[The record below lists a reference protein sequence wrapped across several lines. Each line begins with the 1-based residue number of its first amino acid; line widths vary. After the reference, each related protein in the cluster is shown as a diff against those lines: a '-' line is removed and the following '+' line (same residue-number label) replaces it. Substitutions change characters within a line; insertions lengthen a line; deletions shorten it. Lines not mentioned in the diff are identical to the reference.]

1 MRLSRYLLFGMACL
15 SLSSCFKEEPLNA
28 ECDIE
33 AAWVHVDTPEDV
45 FFNITDT
52 LVDVMSAENTIVFTK
67 KPDADVTAMSPRFR
81 LTPGA
86 RITPE
91 NGSTHDFSN
100 EQAVTYTVTS
110 EDGSW
115 TRTYRVMF
123 APPKVMLKYDFENYR
138 LDGQYG
144 KYYVWNEVD
153 NNGNVIN
160 DIWATGNPG
169 YFKAKSMTA
178 KPDEY
183 PTIPMDNGYDGKGV
197 MLVTRSTGP
206 FGMLGGR
213 KMPIAA
219 GNLFLGRFVDEFALT
234 QTLKATEFGIRFN
247 KEPRTFMGYYKYRPG
262 DVVTNNENKP
272 LEGVRDSA
280 AIYSVLYLNHDADG
294 NSVVL
299 HGDDVMTNP
308 NIVAVARLWNVRY
321 TDEWTPFEVNFVYR
335 KEMDKTLMENFGYNI
350 AVVFSS
356 SHNGDVFQGAVGS
369 TLCVDK
375 VSIVCIE

>member
-1 MRLSRYLLFGMACL
+1 MRLSRFLLFSIAFF

-33 AAWVHVDTPEDV
+33 AAWVHVDKPEDI
-45 FFNITDT
+45 FFNNTDT

-67 KPDADVTAMSPRFR
+67 KPDADVTAMAPWFR

-91 NGSTHDFSN
+91 NGSEHDFSN

-123 APPKVMLKYDFENYR
+123 APPKVMLKYDFENCQLAGEDRPYF
-138 LDGQYG
+138 
-144 KYYVWNEVD
+144 VWNEID
-153 NNGNVIN
+153 NDGTVVS
-160 DIWATGNPG
+160 DLWATGNPG

-178 KPDEY
+178 GPYDY
-183 PTIPMDNGYDGKGV
+183 PTVPMENGYDGKGV
-197 MLVTRSTGP
+197 MLVTRSTGI
-206 FGMLGGR
+206 FGTLGGR

-219 GNLFLGRFVDEFALT
+219 GNLYLGRFIDEYAIT
-234 QTLKATEFGIRFN
+234 QTLKSTEFGVRFN
-247 KEPRTFMGYYKYRPG
+247 KAPRTVMGYYKYRPG

-272 LEGVRDSA
+272 MEGVRDSA
-280 AIYSVLYLNHDADG
+280 AIYSVLYLNHDAAG
-294 NSVVL
+294 NPVVL

-308 NIVAVARLWNVRY
+308 NIVAVARMKDIKY
-321 TDEWTPFEVNFVYR
+321 TDEWTPFEVDFVYR

-350 AVVFSS
+350 TVVFSS
-356 SHNGDVFQGAVGS
+356 SHNGDIFQGAVGS
-369 TLCVDK
+369 TLCIDK
-375 VSIVCIE
+375 VSIICIE

>member
-15 SLSSCFKEEPLNA
+15 FLSSCFKEEPLNA

-33 AAWVHVDTPEDV
+33 AAWVHVDNPGDI

-67 KPDADVTAMSPRFR
+67 RPGADVTAMSPRFR

-91 NGSTHDFSN
+91 NGSTHDFSD
-100 EQAVTYTVTS
+100 EHVVTYTVTS
-110 EDGSW
+110 EDGAW
-115 TRTYRVMF
+115 TRTYNVMF
-123 APPKVMLKYDFENYR
+123 APPKVTLNYDFENYR
-138 LDGQYG
+138 LDEQYG

-178 KPDEY
+178 KPEDY
-183 PTIPMDNGYDGKGV
+183 PTVPMKDGYDGAGV
-197 MLVTRSTGP
+197 TLTTRSTGA

-247 KEPRTFMGYYKYRPG
+247 KEPRTFKGYYKYRPG

-272 LEGVRDSA
+272 MVGVRDSA

-321 TDEWTPFEVNFVYR
+321 TDEWTPFEVDFVYR
-335 KEMDKTLMENFGYNI
+335 KKMDYGLMENFGYNI

-356 SHNGDVFQGAVGS
+356 SHNGDIFQGAVGS

-375 VSIVCIE
+375 ISIICIE

>member
-1 MRLSRYLLFGMACL
+1 MRLSKYLLFGMACL

-33 AAWVHVDTPEDV
+33 AAWVHVDNPGDI

-67 KPDADVTAMSPRFR
+67 RPGADVTAMSPRFR

-91 NGSTHDFSN
+91 NGSTHDFSD
-100 EQAVTYTVTS
+100 ERVVTYTVTS
-110 EDGSW
+110 EDGAW
-115 TRTYRVMF
+115 TRTYSVMF
-123 APPKVMLKYDFENYR
+123 APPKVTLNYDFENYR

>member
-1 MRLSRYLLFGMACL
+1 MRLSKYLLFGMACL

-33 AAWVHVDTPEDV
+33 AAWVHVDNPGDI

-67 KPDADVTAMSPRFR
+67 RPGADVTAMSPRFR

-91 NGSTHDFSN
+91 NGSTHDFSD
-100 EQAVTYTVTS
+100 ERVVTYTVTS
-110 EDGSW
+110 EDGAW
-115 TRTYRVMF
+115 TRTYSVMF
-123 APPKVMLKYDFENYR
+123 APPKVTLNYDFENYR
-138 LDGQYG
+138 LDEQYG

-178 KPDEY
+178 KPEDY
-183 PTIPMDNGYDGKGV
+183 PTVPMKDGYDGAGV
-197 MLVTRSTGP
+197 TLTTRSTGP